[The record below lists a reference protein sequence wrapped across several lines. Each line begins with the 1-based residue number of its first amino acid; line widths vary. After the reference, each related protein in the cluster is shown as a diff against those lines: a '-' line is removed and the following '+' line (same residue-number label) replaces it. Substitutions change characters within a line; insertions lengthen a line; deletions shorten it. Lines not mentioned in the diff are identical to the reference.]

1 MRTLIFGMELF
12 LAGLKD
18 FHETSVDEF
27 EVLLWFTFNLILVQ
41 V

>member
-1 MRTLIFGMELF
+1 MRTLIFWMELF

-18 FHETSVDEF
+18 SHEISVDEF